1 MKMSKVALDQ
11 VIRFITH
18 RSELNMVAYLIVVY
32 YYNVF
37 SGEF

>member
-1 MKMSKVALDQ
+1 MSKVALDQ
-11 VIRFITH
+11 VIRCIIHQT
-18 RSELNMVAYLIVVY
+18 ELNIMAYLIVIC